1 MKSAP
6 PYSNE
11 VSMFGLVVGEVVLA
25 EPHERGVVVADSLL
39 RPQLGK
45 HIVSLFDKSRVVL
58 LKALVHHLAA
68 SLAADGVAG
77 GGGADN
83 AVADK
88 RACGVNVDVAGVV
101 DAVGDDLEV
110 GGNVHLPVNEN
121 VSLRSELIVVDEL
134 EAVVVELRGEQRL
147 ADVGTVVGKL
157 LAVYEVVVN
166 DDELAAVD
174 KRVADTADELL
185 SLEVGK
191 GGVYVVV
198 QRADEHS
205 VDPYVLVKSD
215 ALELTDDDVYVLDT
229 VVCDVL
235 SEEVEVHGVGLDE
248 KRLYQAVGLQLERC
262 GRSEIPAQAG
272 GRQVGD
278 AARVDV
284 GPDRNDSL
292 RAKRHH
298 GDGFVIVAAPYVKIV
313 SAGGKRRRY
322 ASDVGVG
329 VLDTV
334 DHRVLGKLL

>member
-1 MKSAP
+1 MSLG
-6 PYSNE
+6 SE
-11 VSMFGLVVGEVVLA
+11 HLLGLVVGEVVLA

-235 SEEVEVHGVGLDE
+235 SEEVEVHGVGLDGVDLTLVAYDIAE
-248 KRLYQAVGLQLERC
+248 LEREVAGTRTDVGNALALSDVELLHVLSGLFPALAVGVVKENEVLEEAELLFC
-262 GRSEIPAQAG
+262 FEVVFIDFYN
-272 GRQVGD
+272 V
-278 AARVDV
+278 
-284 GPDRNDSL
+284 
-292 RAKRHH
+292 
-298 GDGFVIVAAPYVKIV
+298 
-313 SAGGKRRRY
+313 
-322 ASDVGVG
+322 
-329 VLDTV
+329 VLE
-334 DHRVLGKLL
+334 L